1 MADESKFEQVKGN
14 VKETAGNVMD
24 NKDLEQEGKEDKA
37 SGKAKEVTENA
48 KDKVN
53 DFIDKLKNNIV
64 STSIC
69 SYRISAKWSSL
80 SIFLDQYTTKD
91 TLK

>member
-1 MADESKFEQVKGN
+1 MKDENKLEQTKGN
-14 VKETAGNVMD
+14 LKETVGNALGND
-24 NKDLEQEGKEDKA
+24 KLEQEGKEDKA

-64 STSIC
+64 STAIC
-69 SYRISAKWSSL
+69 SYRISAKWLSL
-80 SIFLDQYTTKD
+80 SIFLNQYTTKD

>member
-37 SGKAKEVTENA
+37 SGKAK
-48 KDKVN
+48 DKVN

-64 STSIC
+64 STAIC
-69 SYRISAKWSSL
+69 SYRISAK
-80 SIFLDQYTTKD
+80 
-91 TLK
+91 

>member
-1 MADESKFEQVKGN
+1 
-14 VKETAGNVMD
+14 MD

-53 DFIDKLKNNIV
+53 DFIDKLK
-64 STSIC
+64 
-69 SYRISAKWSSL
+69 K
-80 SIFLDQYTTKD
+80 
-91 TLK
+91 

>member
-1 MADESKFEQVKGN
+1 MKDENKLEQTKGN
-14 VKETAGNVMD
+14 LKETVGNALGND
-24 NKDLEQEGKEDKA
+24 KLEQEGKEDKA

-69 SYRISAKWSSL
+69 SYRISAKWLSL
-80 SIFLDQYTTKD
+80 SIFLNQYTTKD

>member
-1 MADESKFEQVKGN
+1 MKDENKLEQTKGN
-14 VKETAGNVMD
+14 LKETVGNALGND
-24 NKDLEQEGKEDKA
+24 KLEQEGKEDKA

-64 STSIC
+64 STAIC

>member
-24 NKDLEQEGKEDKA
+24 NKDLEQEGKEDK
-37 SGKAKEVTENA
+37 SSSKSKEVTENA

-64 STSIC
+64 STAIC

>member
-53 DFIDKLKNNIV
+53 DFIDKLKIILCLHLFVSIVYRQSDYLCRYFWINILQR
-64 STSIC
+64 T
-69 SYRISAKWSSL
+69 R
-80 SIFLDQYTTKD
+80 
-91 TLK
+91 